1 MSWLLAFMAQFN
13 TGLLTISLHFLNYYW
28 NCLEEFLLI
37 KNIVSLPAN
46 DQTVHNCSKILSF
59 FFIYQ
64 IDYHILL
71 HKNIIFVSSLPASTS
86 FSQSEK
92 IHLNQKMKVSR
103 EILQIMIDLKIG
115 RFNRFIKTLK

>member
-59 FFIYQ
+59 F
-64 IDYHILL
+64 L
-71 HKNIIFVSSLPASTS
+71 
-86 FSQSEK
+86 
-92 IHLNQKMKVSR
+92 
-103 EILQIMIDLKIG
+103 
-115 RFNRFIKTLK
+115 FIKLIIIYYCIKILYLFQAYQLQLHFHNLKKFI